1 MLIVIK
7 KDSGEFFSAFSHIR
21 ELTDLQERK
30 YISRKSEKTNT
41 GLMNTFKKVDSTK
54 AESQNTETSME
65 VVEFSLV
72 ELFKRRDSPCLG
84 WFRYMLT
91 PLFKI
96 E

>member
-1 MLIVIK
+1 
-7 KDSGEFFSAFSHIR
+7 
-21 ELTDLQERK
+21 
-30 YISRKSEKTNT
+30 
-41 GLMNTFKKVDSTK
+41 MNTFKKVDNTK

-72 ELFKRRDSPCLG
+72 ELFKRWDSPCLG

-96 E
+96 EWARKPPEVSSSPTIPWIYWDKLKKEKESHATRN